1 MKSNSAPNAEL
12 GDFLALLQEVIPVC
26 GCHLTN
32 HTVCECTGMGSET
45 YVRLKKGSFQIL
57 STTMQ

>member
-12 GDFLALLQEVIPVC
+12 GDFLALLQQVIPVC

-32 HTVCECTGMGSET
+32 NVVCMCTGMGSET
-45 YVRLKKGSFQIL
+45 YVRLKKGSF
-57 STTMQ
+57 